1 MAKAGV
7 AAAICHPPSA
17 IRSGGTV
24 VETMNCPE
32 CHSAR
37 ANPAAVCP
45 TCGAPPM
52 RLDEKRGEDEEV
64 REHDLEPYVTLRY
77 IARLFKILAV
87 LMVLMMI
94 GEVVTGL
101 VTDAGAA
108 LPTLIAEVT
117 QMLVLAGV
125 MWAGGDITVLLIDL
139 GHDIRVSRI
148 LLGRI
153 NAEMHRRAG
162 DTTDVADTTTKR

>member
-1 MAKAGV
+1 
-7 AAAICHPPSA
+7 
-17 IRSGGTV
+17 V
-24 VETMNCPE
+24 VDEVKCPE
-32 CHSAR
+32 CGGVRKEPSTT
-37 ANPAAVCP
+37 CP
-45 TCGAPPM
+45 MCGAPPI
-52 RLDEKRGEDEEV
+52 RADEHRAKPEEV
-64 REHDLEPYVTLRY
+64 RTDDLQPYMALRY
-77 IARLFKILAV
+77 IARLFKILAI

-101 VTDAGAA
+101 VTEAGAA

-125 MWAGGDITVLLIDL
+125 MWAGGDITILLIDL

-153 NAEMHRRAG
+153 NAELHRRGGA
-162 DTTDVADTTTKR
+162 TD

>member
-1 MAKAGV
+1 V
-7 AAAICHPPSA
+7 ADE
-17 IRSGGTV
+17 V
-24 VETMNCPE
+24 KCPE
-32 CHSAR
+32 CGGIRKDPSTT
-37 ANPAAVCP
+37 CP
-45 TCGAPPM
+45 TCGAPPI
-52 RLDEKRGEDEEV
+52 RPGEKRATDGEV
-64 REHDLEPYVTLRY
+64 RTDDLEPYVTLRY

-125 MWAGGDITVLLIDL
+125 MWAGGDITILLIDL

-153 NAEMHRRAG
+153 NAEMHKRSG
-162 DTTDVADTTTKR
+162 DTPASS

>member
-1 MAKAGV
+1 MVNEMK
-7 AAAICHPPSA
+7 
-17 IRSGGTV
+17 
-24 VETMNCPE
+24 CPE
-32 CHSAR
+32 CGSAR
-37 ANPAAVCP
+37 PDPSTTCP
-45 TCGAPPM
+45 TCGAPPV
-52 RLDEKRGEDEEV
+52 RADEHRGRVEEV
-64 REHDLEPYVTLRY
+64 RTDDLEPYVTLRY
-77 IARLFKILAV
+77 IARLFKVLAV

-153 NAEMHRRAG
+153 NAAMHRG
-162 DTTDVADTTTKR
+162 DPTDNAMAPRTTTTTR

>member
-1 MAKAGV
+1 MADEVK
-7 AAAICHPPSA
+7 
-17 IRSGGTV
+17 
-24 VETMNCPE
+24 CPE
-32 CHSAR
+32 CG
-37 ANPAAVCP
+37 NPRPDPTVTCP
-45 TCGAPPM
+45 MCGAPPV
-52 RLDEKRGEDEEV
+52 RPDDHRARPEEV
-64 REHDLEPYVTLRY
+64 RTDDLEPYVTLRY

-125 MWAGGDITVLLIDL
+125 MWAGGDITVLLIDM
-139 GHDIRVSRI
+139 GHDLRVSRI

-153 NAEMHRRAG
+153 NAEMHRKNRE
-162 DTTDVADTTTKR
+162 TTSTTTAPR